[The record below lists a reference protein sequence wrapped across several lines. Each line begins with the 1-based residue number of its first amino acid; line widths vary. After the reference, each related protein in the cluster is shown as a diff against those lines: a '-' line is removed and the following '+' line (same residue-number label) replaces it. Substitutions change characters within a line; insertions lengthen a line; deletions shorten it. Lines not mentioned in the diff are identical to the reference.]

1 MARSIPHSITVPCRG
16 LTALRAWLVLPP
28 LLCQLTASTQTVTS
42 AVERWSSYLG
52 GVADDQVMSMATDA
66 FGHVYVAGRTS
77 EGLLL
82 GNDTT
87 GQSGLT
93 HQNTYGGGASDA
105 FLAKIA
111 PQGSVLWCTYFGGAG
126 DDEAVSVVVTGMEG
140 VYLVGHTTSTEGIA
154 TDSLAFQGTPGGGSD
169 LFIARFT
176 EFGLLVGATYFGGAG
191 DETAGGSTLD
201 ALGRLMVGGSAND
214 ANAFGAMPVNQAY
227 AGGLDGVLLR
237 FHGTDSLIAG
247 TYLGGEGD
255 DGVVHIV
262 QGDSTGTVLVGNTT
276 STQNIATDDALTA
289 TLQGSTDGFLLKVD
303 TNLAVMH
310 GTYIGGPADDEV
322 QGLAMS
328 AMSIALCGTTL
339 SDSLHTDT
347 TSYQAGNAGGG
358 DGFIVM
364 LDHELALLWSTFIGD
379 TAYDALTAVAFD
391 NLGRCYAAG
400 ITASNSSIAIGT
412 VTGSWLL
419 GASDGFVLRF
429 DSAGTPGWSRYVG
442 ALGEEE
448 ARTFCIKGETSIF
461 LGGSTTSTEDFA
473 HEGHQMSYGGGDRDG
488 AAMRLDQVTSTL
500 CAGIC
505 TGTSGSSGG
514 GGSYNGVTPPLD
526 ELHLCLGEQ
535 ITLIVYGGA
544 LGAFA
549 EWMWYAD
556 ECGQPDHFLTSG
568 DTITLSPTASF
579 TLWVRAESLLHTTA
593 CRALQVVVHNYPQP
607 VVVVSDTVCPGAD
620 ILLAGTEA
628 DTFTWL
634 VADSLLTGATVQLP
648 APMQSGT
655 IDVVVTAING
665 PACSVVDTIP
675 VVVLPQPTTTWQ
687 VTDVSCHG
695 LADGMIELIAPL
707 PDAVQI
713 MWADTTLSG
722 SPVLPLAAGTY
733 VVSVTDSTGCTRT
746 DSLLVNMPAALM
758 DSVSVTTAL
767 CGGPTGTA
775 QVHGT
780 STALGL
786 VHLLDGAS
794 LSGPLIEGLLPGA
807 YTVTASD
814 SSGCLAELTFV
825 ITVEGSITVS
835 AGDTLVLEN
844 GSGELQAFIQPGDSL
859 ATYVW
864 SPADG
869 LDDPTAASTGIQ
881 VNDTATY
888 VVTVTSSAGC
898 SAVDSV
904 VVAPLFTVLPIPP
917 TPCGEAF
924 LPDMFSPNG
933 DGLNDVLCVL
943 GGCYTAVNVMVYD
956 RWGQA
961 VFRSTDPA
969 FCWDGRLNGT
979 LLPAGP
985 YALTFSAERT
995 NGETVEHQGTITLR
1009 R

>member
-1 MARSIPHSITVPCRG
+1 M
-16 LTALRAWLVLPP
+16 
-28 LLCQLTASTQTVTS
+28 TS
-42 AVERWSSYLG
+42 AEERWSSYLG
-52 GVADDQVMSMATDA
+52 GVADDQVLSMATDD

-87 GQSGLT
+87 GESGLT

-140 VYLVGHTTSTEGIA
+140 VYLVGHTTSSAGIA
-154 TDSLAFQGTPGGGSD
+154 TDSLAFQSAHGGGRD

-201 ALGRLMVGGSAND
+201 ALGRLTVGGSATD
-214 ANAFGAMPVNQAY
+214 ANAFGTVPVAQAY

-237 FHGTDSLIAG
+237 FHGTDSLIVG

-255 DGVVHIV
+255 DDVVRVV
-262 QGDSTGTVLVGNTT
+262 QGDSTGTMLVGNTT

-289 TLQGSTDGFLLKVD
+289 TLQGGMDGFLMRLD
-303 TNLAVMH
+303 TNLVVMH
-310 GTYIGGPADDEV
+310 GTYIGGPADDEIL
-322 QGLAMS
+322 GLAMS
-328 AMSIALCGTTL
+328 AASIALCGTSL
-339 SDSLHTDT
+339 SDSLFTDT
-347 TSYQAGNAGGG
+347 TSYQASNAGGG

-364 LDHELALLWSTFIGD
+364 LDHELALIWSTFIGD

-400 ITASNSSIAIGT
+400 ITASHNSIGT
-412 VTGSWLL
+412 DPGYTLL
-419 GASDGFVLRF
+419 GATDGFVMRF
-429 DSAGTPGWSRYVG
+429 DSVGSLGWSRYVG

-473 HEGHQMSYGGGDRDG
+473 HDGHQMNFGGGDRDG
-488 AAMRLDQVTSTL
+488 AAMRLDQVISTP
-500 CAGIC
+500 CEGIC
-505 TGTSGSSGG
+505 TGTSGSGG
-514 GGSYNGVTPPLD
+514 GGGGGYNGVSPPLN
-526 ELHLCLGEQ
+526 ELHVCLGEP

-544 LGAFA
+544 LGAYA

-556 ECGQPDHFLTSG
+556 VCGQPDHFLTSG
-568 DTITLSPTASF
+568 DTITLTPTTSF
-579 TLWVRAESLLHTTA
+579 TLWVRAESLLHTSP

-607 VVVVSDTVCPGAD
+607 VMVVSDTVCTGAD

-628 DTFTWL
+628 DAFTWL
-634 VADSLLTGATVQLP
+634 VTDSLLTGATVQLS
-648 APMQSGT
+648 APMQAGT
-655 IDVVVTAING
+655 IDVVVTATNG

-675 VVVLPQPTTTWQ
+675 VVVLPPPTTTWQ

-695 LADGMIELIAPL
+695 LADGTIALLAPL

-722 SPVLPLAAGTY
+722 SPVMPLTAGTY
-733 VVSVTDSTGCTRT
+733 VVNVTDSTGCTHT
-746 DSLLVNMPAALM
+746 DSLLVNMPGALM
-758 DSVSVTTAL
+758 DSVSVTPAL
-767 CGGPTGTA
+767 CGGPTGAA

-780 STALGL
+780 STAPGI
-786 VHLLDGAS
+786 VHLLDGAP
-794 LSGPLIEGLLPGA
+794 LSSSLIESLLPGA

-814 SSGCLAELTFV
+814 STDCTAELTFV
-825 ITVEGSITVS
+825 ITEEGSITVS
-835 AGDTLVLEN
+835 TGDTLVLEN
-844 GSGELQAFIQPGDSL
+844 GSGELQAFIQPSDSL

-888 VVTVTSSAGC
+888 VITVTSSAGC
-898 SAVDSV
+898 SAMDSV
-904 VVAPLFTVLPIPP
+904 VVAPFFTVLPIAP

-933 DGLNDVLCVL
+933 DGLNDELCVL
-943 GGCYTAVNVMVYD
+943 GGCYTAVSVMVYD
-956 RWGQA
+956 RWGQP

-969 FCWDGRLNGT
+969 FCWDGRLHGAT
-979 LLPAGP
+979 LPPGP
-985 YALTFSAERT
+985 YAVTFSAQRT
-995 NGETVEHQGTITLR
+995 NGETVEHRGTITLR